1 MRPLAEAETPTG
13 VWEANPT
20 GNKPRCGIAHKEN
33 DMPKCRLR
41 YDVRFSAEEI
51 GSVLDTI
58 AEKLQYDDHAG
69 VAPDRVLVRAYD
81 KLQWR
86 IQQNQR
92 RDYVVRE
99 LQAQNKTAPENQGLG
114 SSGARGSLDN
124 ASSALR
130 VLQCGSFLG
139 RKKRGFHA

>member
-1 MRPLAEAETPTG
+1 MGNTKDKKGGGLGRPRREIE
-13 VWEANPT
+13 
-20 GNKPRCGIAHKEN
+20 
-33 DMPKCRLR
+33 MPKCRLR
-41 YDVRFSAEEI
+41 YDVRFSTEEI
-51 GSVLDTI
+51 ESVLDTI

-92 RDYVVRE
+92 RDYVVRQ
-99 LQAQNKTAPENQGLG
+99 LQAQNKTAPESQGLG
-114 SSGARGSLDN
+114 GSGARGSLDN

-130 VLQCGSFLG
+130 VLQCGSKLG

>member
-1 MRPLAEAETPTG
+1 MLSG
-13 VWEANPT
+13 VSQRFACLS
-20 GNKPRCGIAHKEN
+20 GGQIKPSSILSGSDA
-33 DMPKCRLR
+33 MPKCRLR
-41 YDVRFSAEEI
+41 HDVRFSTEEI
-51 GSVLDTI
+51 ESVLDTI

-92 RDYVVRE
+92 RDYVVRQ
-99 LQAQNKTAPENQGLG
+99 LQAQNKTAPESQGLG
-114 SSGARGSLDN
+114 GSGARGSLDN

-130 VLQCGSFLG
+130 FLQCGSKLG